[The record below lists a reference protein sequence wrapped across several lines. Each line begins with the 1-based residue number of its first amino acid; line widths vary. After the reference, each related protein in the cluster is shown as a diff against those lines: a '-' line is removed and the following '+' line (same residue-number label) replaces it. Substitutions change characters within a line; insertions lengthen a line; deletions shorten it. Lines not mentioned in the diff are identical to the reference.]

1 MISGTFYALLA
12 GFWGAAASLCAKLSL
27 GADYLRNMCET
38 ELIAWSTDGST
49 ACDWVSL
56 TPAASEERLNS

>member
-12 GFWGAAASLCAKLSL
+12 GFWAAAASLCAKLSL
-27 GADYLRNMCET
+27 GADRLTDWCEAG
-38 ELIAWSTDGST
+38 LSGWSTGAGA

-56 TPAASEERLNS
+56 WNIELVQV